1 MKFSREDDL
10 DVILFNPVT
19 STIANWQTLKLP
31 KWMQNLHQSTWDR
44 VILHADRSSKDEL
57 FTRPLL

>member
-10 DVILFNPVT
+10 DVTLFNPVT
-19 STIANWQTLKLP
+19 STIAKWQTLKLL

-44 VILHADRSSKDEL
+44 EILYADRSSKDEL